1 MYCITDCA
9 DDPAIHKCPLNPY
22 WVKCVICKG
31 WANTN
36 VCSHTLTVTNVI
48 LRQLPPEKRFASCDV
63 VKLLQAV
70 DASRGPD
77 ALKGRAKGPKNPNF
91 LDKAPVNQKGQ
102 YKNSRN
108 EQKAAAA
115 ALKGLSRKGKREA
128 KQRALKIKA
137 ANDAACFK
145 KSLADNAKA
154 VKASG
159 VAKPKKTIS
168 KEQAPD
174 VVLYSTL
181 YCIVYSH
188 CIALYRTCMYL

>member
-1 MYCITDCA
+1 MYYCA

-70 DASRGPD
+70 DANRVPG
-77 ALKGRAKGPKNPNF
+77 ALQGGAKGPKNPNF

-108 EQKAAAA
+108 EQIAATLAM
-115 ALKGLSRKGKREA
+115 KGLSRKGKREA

-137 ANDAACFK
+137 ANDAAM
-145 KSLADNAKA
+145 LEE
-154 VKASG
+154 VPG
-159 VAKPKKTIS
+159 G
-168 KEQAPD
+168 
-174 VVLYSTL
+174 
-181 YCIVYSH
+181 
-188 CIALYRTCMYL
+188 

>member
-1 MYCITDCA
+1 M
-9 DDPAIHKCPLNPY
+9 PAQPVLGQVRDLQELGEYELVLPHPHGDERDTEATAPRE
-22 WVKCVICKG
+22 
-31 WANTN
+31 
-36 VCSHTLTVTNVI
+36 TLRVVRRGEAPASGG
-48 LRQLPPEKRFASCDV
+48 RQQR
-63 VKLLQAV
+63 
-70 DASRGPD
+70 SRRSPD

-181 YCIVYSH
+181 YCIVNSH
-188 CIALYRTCMYL
+188 CIAL

>member
-1 MYCITDCA
+1 M
-9 DDPAIHKCPLNPY
+9 
-22 WVKCVICKG
+22 ICKN
-31 WANTN
+31 WANIN
-36 VCSHTLTVTNVI
+36 LCSHTLTVTNVI

-137 ANDAACFK
+137 ANDAACQK
-145 KSLADNAKA
+145 KALADNAKA
-154 VKASG
+154 VKASA

-188 CIALYRTCMYL
+188 CIALYCTCICNICSRRSRRPRWRRSPWPNRRRSLE